1 MRKAVPREASMDA
14 AVESLFPYLRLEQ
27 TGEEGIAGLL
37 RFATKYRNV
46 GEVGG
51 ESHQMLILMKFPS
64 DSGRWW
70 W

>member
-37 RFATKYRNV
+37 RFAIKYRNV
-46 GEVGG
+46 GFSVD
-51 ESHQMLILMKFPS
+51 
-64 DSGRWW
+64 DS
-70 W
+70 